1 MIYIDLIQNDN
12 EFSFYN
18 LKKYNKIINKIILF
32 FYKITGNVLK
42 INIENKNILLITSL
56 NKRTFKNLNKK
67 LLELNSQIICLS
79 KNLEKNEELRN
90 FLREKIK
97 IF

>member
-42 INIENKNILLITSL
+42 INIEN
-56 NKRTFKNLNKK
+56 
-67 LLELNSQIICLS
+67 
-79 KNLEKNEELRN
+79 
-90 FLREKIK
+90 
-97 IF
+97 